1 MSTTVLDP
9 ESRAQV
15 SQVVDLLPRLL
26 GEGLVGLYL
35 HGSAL
40 NGGLRPK
47 SDVDLM
53 VALSRPLAG
62 GQREALVEHLLALS
76 VDPRLGAPGRP
87 LEVTV
92 VVLDEVK
99 PWRHPA
105 KRELQFG
112 EWLHD
117 DFVAKRMDSPVI
129 DPDLTLLLTMVRQ
142 HGVAL
147 WGPPPAEVFDPVPS
161 ADVERALAETVAQ
174 WTGEDTW
181 RGEEKHILLA
191 LARIWM
197 TRVQG
202 GFFPKDVAAAWAL
215 ERLPPAHRPALE
227 SARAAYV
234 GEREV
239 EWSELAEEVG
249 ACIRFMKALIESLPS
264 DRSAR

>member
-1 MSTTVLDP
+1 MNTTALDLA
-9 ESRAQV
+9 SRAQV

-26 GEGLVGLYL
+26 GADLVGLYL
-35 HGSAL
+35 YGSAL

-53 VALSRPLAG
+53 VALARPLSTAR
-62 GQREALVEHLLALS
+62 REALVEHLLAIS
-76 VDPRLGAPGRP
+76 VDPRLGTPGRP
-87 LEVTV
+87 LEVTG
-92 VVLDEVK
+92 VVLEEVQ

-117 DFVAKRMDSPVI
+117 DFVAKRLDGPVM

-147 WGPPPAEVFDPVPS
+147 WGPPPTEVFAPIPL
-161 ADVERALAETVAQ
+161 ADVDRALAETVAQ

-197 TRVQG
+197 TRVRG

-215 ERLPPAHRPALE
+215 ERLPPAHRPVLE
-227 SARAAYV
+227 AARAAYV

-239 EWSELAEEVG
+239 EWARLAEEVG

-264 DRSAR
+264 DHSAR

>member
-1 MSTTVLDP
+1 MSTTALDT

-15 SQVVDLLPRLL
+15 ARVVDLLPRLL
-26 GEGLVGLYL
+26 GDDVVGLYL
-35 HGSAL
+35 LGSAL

-53 VALSRPLAG
+53 LALSRPLG
-62 GQREALVEHLLALS
+62 DGRREALVEQLLAIS

-92 VVLDEVK
+92 VVLDDVR

-117 DFVAKRMDSPVI
+117 DFVAKRVEPPVI

-147 WGPPPAEVFDPVPS
+147 MGPPPTEVFDPVPP

-181 RGEEKHILLA
+181 RGEEKNILLA

-215 ERLPPAHRPALE
+215 ERLPPAHRPVLE
-227 SARAAYV
+227 SARAAYL

-239 EWSELAEEVG
+239 DWTRLAGEVG
-249 ACIRFMKALIESLPS
+249 DCLRSMKGIIEALPS
-264 DRSAR
+264 DRSRR